1 MATETAEELMEDL
14 LVIEDLDVGDES
26 ELRRVVAEIESL
38 VGVAG
43 RGGLRVSVLT
53 TEQWKTVVK
62 RMVPPTLRRGAELY
76 YFMLRDPRDPRHLL
90 VSPSAVKAINEGNRQ
105 MYQELVYTTLRC
117 VPTDLSRSLRK
128 GLDDVLAE
136 ACAERIGV
144 DLYVRTYPRQSELVR
159 SLLGVLIADFG
170 YDLLDWATIFRRT
183 PKRVFLAFKESK
195 FMSFWEDYMKETAGV
210 QDPDRGELLA
220 ALSGDP
226 LRFDS
231 PLIQATEQAIALY
244 LTSAKE
250 KEK

>member
-1 MATETAEELMEDL
+1 MAPESEEVMDDL

-38 VGVAG
+38 VGVTG

-90 VSPSAVKAINEGNRQ
+90 VSPSAVRGINEGNRQ

-117 VPTDLSRSLRK
+117 VPTDLTSSLRK

-144 DLYVRTYPRQSELVR
+144 DLYVRTYPRQSDLVR
-159 SLLGVLIADFG
+159 ALLGVLINDFG
-170 YDLLDWATIFRRT
+170 YGLLDWATIFRRT

-195 FMSFWEDYMKETAGV
+195 FMVFWEEYMRETAGV
-210 QDPDRGELLA
+210 SDPDRA
-220 ALSGDP
+220 ALLEALNADP
-226 LRFDS
+226 LRFES
-231 PLIQATEQAIALY
+231 PLIATTEQAITAY
-244 LTSAKE
+244 LIQTKG
-250 KEK
+250 KQR